1 MATDFVKQRMN
12 QITDSIALAT
22 KTQVFDSAMQFL
34 QKAGTLRSVQ
44 ERGVQAT
51 IFNNFKST
59 VMDSVDGTTRGQQ
72 ITTMADFGPYV
83 PEVLPVITAWYSQF
97 PLRDLIS
104 IQEMTQPLA
113 FLLFSVLQTG
123 TNKAPTVV
131 GQLVETP
138 LGQRQIN
145 GYYPTGEIIGEQIP
159 GSQLQISGNKL
170 IGVVNYHALK
180 ASGQDGLTRFKL
192 TVNVNGTKTVYRA
205 LSQVGGELLLTTQ
218 GGTAPVTDA
227 VWDIA
232 SGAFYLP
239 TSETDTTAITVT
251 ANYVWDLDY
260 ADDENIPK
268 VKEHVV
274 QKRMEARPR
283 VLAMQW
289 TIFAE
294 ALKRAQFKRD
304 IREENTRRVLEL
316 MYQYQTRYV
325 LDTMYEDA
333 MGEEITVNVNTNNVY
348 SLEVQ
353 YNTVLRQLNKAAG
366 RIEIVSGR
374 MRGNRL
380 VVGTDFYNWLDSLPE
395 NLFRRAKEEDSFST
409 ARFVGYLGSYQVFYD
424 PQRGSDEGF
433 MCYRG
438 SQWYDASAYMGVFLP
453 LVPTDAISL
462 NVTVKQAFADM
473 LAWRYDKPETVI
485 PIKFVIE

>member
-1 MATDFVKQRMN
+1 MATDHVRTRMN

-22 KTQVFDSAMQFL
+22 KTRVFDSAMEL
-34 QKAGTLRSVQ
+34 LTKEGLLKSVQ

-51 IFNNFKST
+51 IFNNFKSV
-59 VMDSVDGTTRGQQ
+59 VMDSVDGATRGQQ

-83 PEVLPVITAWYSQF
+83 PEVLPVISAWYSKF

-104 IQEMTQPLA
+104 IQEMSQPLA
-113 FLLFSVLQTG
+113 FLLFSVLATG

-145 GYYPTGEIIGEQIP
+145 GYYPTGEVLGEQIP
-159 GSQLQISGNKL
+159 GSQLQISNSQL

-180 ASGQDGLTRFKL
+180 TGGNDGISRFKI
-192 TVNVNGTKTVYRA
+192 TVNNAGTKTVYRA
-205 LSQVGGELLLTTQ
+205 LSQVGGELLLTEQ
-218 GGTAPVTDA
+218 GSTTPVAGA

-239 TSETDTTAITVT
+239 TTATDTTGISVV

-260 ADDENIPK
+260 AVDENIPK

-274 QKRMEARPR
+274 QKQMQAEPR

-294 ALKRAQFKRD
+294 ALKRAQFKKD
-304 IREENTRRVLEL
+304 IREENTKRVLDL

-333 MGEEITVNVNTNNVY
+333 QGEELTVTVNTNNVY

-353 YNTVLRQLNKAAG
+353 YNSVLRQLNTGAG
-366 RIEIVSGR
+366 RIEIISGR
-374 MRGNRL
+374 MRGNRI

-395 NLFRRAKEEDSFST
+395 HLFRRAKDEDSFST

-453 LVPTDAISL
+453 LVPTDAIAL

-485 PIKFVIE
+485 PLKFNIQ